1 MDTRREGKK
10 QVTNKEKKMLV
21 YFGPHTEAQIDA
33 IVRYYFDTD
42 GHTISK
48 SEAIRRSI
56 FILANEINKKN
67 TKKKEN

>member
-1 MDTRREGKK
+1 
-10 QVTNKEKKMLV
+10 MLV